1 MKKKLG
7 CLHAHHSNIE
17 YIELAFRSDEDIE
30 LVHFVDPG
38 VLQHV
43 SKCSDDVAR
52 KVKEQIEWIIS
63 CDVDAILITCTNYI
77 ALLENEVVFNPP
89 IPIIKI
95 DEPFFESIC
104 SAQQPQTILFTNPA
118 TVEGTM
124 ARLHQY
130 AKQHGKSVN
139 VVAEVIEGT
148 FDLIMQGKK
157 EAYNDAVLRALHT
170 LSAEQNLI
178 SVAQLSMVHAAQ
190 QFEEQTTRTIIHPL
204 GAIVEHVKKNM
215 AGTL

>member
-1 MKKKLG
+1 
-7 CLHAHHSNIE
+7 
-17 YIELAFRSDEDIE
+17 
-30 LVHFVDPG
+30 
-38 VLQHV
+38 
-43 SKCSDDVAR
+43 
-52 KVKEQIEWIIS
+52 
-63 CDVDAILITCTNYI
+63 
-77 ALLENEVVFNPP
+77 
-89 IPIIKI
+89 
-95 DEPFFESIC
+95 
-104 SAQQPQTILFTNPA
+104 
-118 TVEGTM
+118 
-124 ARLHQY
+124 
-130 AKQHGKSVN
+130 
-139 VVAEVIEGT
+139 VAEVIEGT